1 MLIVL
6 VIQEAAEMY
15 LKTILRLQ
23 QSTGYVRS
31 VDIAREMNY
40 SKPTV
45 SEQMKKFRENDF
57 ITIEADGQILLTDK
71 GLAIAK
77 RTLERHHVLT
87 DILIKIGVDE
97 KTAKDDACRIE
108 HYISQQTFECLRKYF
123 DE

>member
-1 MLIVL
+1 VLIVL

-45 SEQMKKFRENDF
+45 SEQMKKCAENDF
-57 ITIEADGQILLTDK
+57 IIIEPDGQILLTDK

-87 DILIKIGVDE
+87 DILVKIPMIGKVQSLNASVSAGIIIYEIIRQRLE
-97 KTAKDDACRIE
+97 K
-108 HYISQQTFECLRKYF
+108 LG
-123 DE
+123 

>member
-1 MLIVL
+1 ML

-31 VDIAREMNY
+31 VDIAREINY

-57 ITIEADGQILLTDK
+57 ITIEPDGQILLTDK

-87 DILIKIGVDE
+87 DILVKIGVDE

-123 DE
+123 DA